1 LKPASAQIAK
11 SDAAETEMLIFDQLR
26 KNDMQLQLLAAVICC
41 GLLVLVTGLWWVQI
55 VNAGRYRESIEAQS
69 FRTVRLSATRGKIMD
84 RNGVALADNRPTYNI
99 NLYLEELSQA
109 FRTEYKK
116 IRPRNIVT
124 NDLPFWKEWLGLSPF
139 KTNYPPVKG
148 DSLEREARLRV
159 AGRTATQVSAV
170 IRAPVTIN
178 STNFHRH
185 YATALSMPYPLVKD
199 VTPGAVSLF
208 EEQPIGSGLDLEIQ
222 SRRIYPHSNV
232 AAHVIGYV
240 RADDSSA
247 NDELAYFSY
256 RMPDYR
262 GVVGIEGAHDSSLRG
277 RAGVKSVQ
285 VNSLS
290 YRQAETIW
298 ESVVPGTNIIL
309 TLDLDVQRASEGAL
323 RKQIGAGGR
332 GAVVVM
338 DVNSGD
344 ILALASNPTFSPNQ
358 FAHGISH
365 ADYKELKRLTA
376 ENNRA
381 TAENYQAGSVFKT
394 IVALAALETPQSGFN
409 PNAMY
414 RVQPNPARPDR
425 GIIYIG
431 KDSWKDTVTPGDYD
445 LRRAIAKSSNAYFID
460 AGLKPGVFE
469 RVVELGRRLHLGERF
484 DTNAVPLR
492 QQTPGHFPTAQ
503 RVAKKDWRDG
513 HSANICIGQGAMDVT
528 PLQIAVMTSA
538 LANGG
543 KVLNPRFVERFE
555 ANDSTGLATP
565 IVPPRS
571 QVRDHLGV
579 SKRSMDILHEA
590 MLSETESD
598 EGTGRHV
605 QGCGFRVCG
614 KTGTAERNETRADGQ
629 KKNTTWFASYA
640 PYESPRYA
648 VVVMVEDGQSGGATC
663 VPIAKEIYTAL
674 KAFETKNINGA
685 ITATT
690 R

>member
-1 LKPASAQIAK
+1 
-11 SDAAETEMLIFDQLR
+11 MLIFDQIR
-26 KNDMQLQLLAAVICC
+26 KNDVQLQLLAAMICC
-41 GLLVLVTGLWWVQI
+41 GLVVLLTGLWWVQI
-55 VNAGRYRESIEAQS
+55 VNADRYRESIEAQS

-84 RNGVALADNRPTYNI
+84 RNGVALAENQPSYNI

-109 FRTEYKK
+109 FRKEYKN
-116 IRPRNIVT
+116 IRPRNIIT
-124 NDLPFWKEWLGLSPF
+124 NDLPFWKDWLGLSPI

-148 DSLEREARLRV
+148 DALSREARMRV
-159 AGRTATQVSAV
+159 VSRTAAQVASV
-170 IRAPVTIN
+170 IRAPVPIN
-178 STNFHRH
+178 STNFHKH
-185 YATALSMPYPLVKD
+185 YATALSMPYPLMKNVSSS
-199 VTPGAVSLF
+199 AVALF

-240 RADDSSA
+240 RTDDSSA
-247 NDELAYFSY
+247 AGEDAYFDF
-256 RMPDYR
+256 RVPDYR
-262 GVVGIEGAHDSSLRG
+262 GVVGIEGAHDSTLRG

-298 ESVVPGTNIIL
+298 EPVVSGTNIVL
-309 TLDLDVQRASEGAL
+309 TLDLEVQRASEEAL
-323 RKQIGAGGR
+323 RKQIGTAGR
-332 GAVVVM
+332 GAIVVM
-338 DVNSGD
+338 DVRTGD
-344 ILALASNPTFSPNQ
+344 ILALASTPTFSPNQ
-358 FAHGISH
+358 FAHRISER
-365 ADYKELKRLTA
+365 DYLELKRLTA

-394 IVALAALETPQSGFN
+394 IVALAALETPRSGFN

-414 RVQPNPARPDR
+414 TVQPNPARTDR
-425 GIIYIG
+425 GIIHVG
-431 KDSWKDTVTPGDYD
+431 NQAFRDTVTPGEYN
-445 LRRAIAKSSNAYFID
+445 LRRAIVRSSNAYFID

-492 QQTPGHFPTAQ
+492 QQTPGNFPTAQ
-503 RVAKKDWRDG
+503 RIAKKDWRDG
-513 HSANICIGQGAMDVT
+513 NSANICIGQGAMDVT
-528 PLQIAVMTSA
+528 PLQIAVLTSA

-543 KVLNPRFVERFE
+543 KVLNPRFIERLEVSDF
-555 ANDSTGLATP
+555 TGLATP
-565 IVPPRS
+565 IIPTRG
-571 QVRDHLGV
+571 QVRDNLGV
-579 SKRSMDILHEA
+579 SNRSLDILREA
-590 MLSETESD
+590 MLAETEDSV
-598 EGTGRHV
+598 EGTGRYV

-663 VPIAKEIYTAL
+663 VPIAKDIYKAL
-674 KAFETKNINGA
+674 TNFEGRSVIGA

>member
-1 LKPASAQIAK
+1 
-11 SDAAETEMLIFDQLR
+11 MLIFDQIR
-26 KNDMQLQLLAAVICC
+26 KNDVQLQLLAAMICC
-41 GLLVLVTGLWWVQI
+41 GLVVLLTGLWWVQI
-55 VNAGRYRESIEAQS
+55 VNANRYRESIEAQS
-69 FRTVRLSATRGKIMD
+69 FRTVRLSATRGKITD
-84 RNGVALADNRPTYNI
+84 RNGVALAENQPSYNI

-109 FRTEYKK
+109 FRAEFKS
-116 IRPRNIVT
+116 IRPRNIIT
-124 NDLPFWKEWLGLSPF
+124 NDLPFWKDWLGLSPI

-148 DSLEREARLRV
+148 DALSREARLRV
-159 AGRTATQVSAV
+159 VGRAAAQVAAV
-170 IRAPVTIN
+170 VRTPVPIN
-178 STNFHRH
+178 STNFHKH
-185 YATALSMPYPLVKD
+185 YATALSMPYPLVKN
-199 VTPGAVSLF
+199 VSPSAVVLF

-240 RADDSSA
+240 RTDDSSA
-247 NDELAYFSY
+247 AGEDAYFDF
-256 RMPDYR
+256 RVPDYR
-262 GVVGIEGAHDSSLRG
+262 GVVGIEGAHDSTLRG

-298 ESVVPGTNIIL
+298 ETVVPGTNIVL
-309 TLDLDVQRASEGAL
+309 TLDFEVQRASEEAL

-332 GAVVVM
+332 GAIVVM

-358 FAHGISH
+358 FAHRISER
-365 ADYKELKRLTA
+365 DYLELKRLTA

-394 IVALAALETPQSGFN
+394 IVALAALETPRSGFN

-414 RVQPNPARPDR
+414 TVQPNPARTDR
-425 GIIYIG
+425 GIIHVG
-431 KDSWKDTVTPGDYD
+431 NQAFRDTVSPGEYN
-445 LRRAIAKSSNAYFID
+445 LRRAIVRSSNAYFID

-503 RVAKKDWRDG
+503 RIAKKDWREG
-513 HSANICIGQGAMDVT
+513 YSANICIGQGEMDVT
-528 PLQIAVMTSA
+528 PLQIAVLTSA

-543 KVLNPRFVERFE
+543 KVLNPRFIERLEVSDF
-555 ANDSTGLATP
+555 TGLATP
-565 IVPPRS
+565 IIPTRG
-571 QVRDHLGV
+571 QVRDNLGV
-579 SKRSMDILHEA
+579 SKRSLDILREA
-590 MLSETESD
+590 MLAETED
-598 EGTGRHV
+598 LVEGTGRYV

-648 VVVMVEDGQSGGATC
+648 VVVMVEDGQTGGTTC
-663 VPIAKEIYTAL
+663 VPIAKDIYIAL
-674 KAFETKNINGA
+674 KAFETRSVTGA